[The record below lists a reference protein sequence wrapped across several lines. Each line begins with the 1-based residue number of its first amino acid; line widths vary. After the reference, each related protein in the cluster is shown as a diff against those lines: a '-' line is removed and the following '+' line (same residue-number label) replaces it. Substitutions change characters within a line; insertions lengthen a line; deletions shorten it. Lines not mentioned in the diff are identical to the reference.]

1 MTFHSPQRC
10 LAEHGMA
17 RPVGEVL
24 ENPKVLRGLTENP
37 SSFRFPD
44 GALVTV
50 AAVQWRPHI
59 ILNTDAEGRYVVTGP
74 MANILNVFA
83 QTMNFTYNVV
93 SPPDSAWGAE
103 LPNGTWTGMMGQ
115 VTRKE
120 ADIALGPFGIT
131 YNRALRV
138 DFTESLFYDPRAILS
153 MKGTPE
159 INPWGFLFPLT
170 GTVWYVVAAALAV
183 VWLTTLLVGRRPGEL
198 VSLRWTGEVFLQNVR
213 VFLNQGLTGIVLG
226 QGGLMVLLSWV
237 IVSAVVFW
245 SYNGALISLLAVR
258 NIPQPIQTLRDLLD
272 DHSITLVLLPM
283 TILTDTISKMKSGE
297 FRELHELKFV
307 GRIRYEPPK
316 AFKGLLET
324 KVRTDRYSLQST
336 SLTLDLLIADDFLKT
351 QSCDFYKTRQTFFTT
366 SHCIIGQKDSPL
378 FAAINHRVRAVVE
391 SGLYLHWLMKE
402 IPAITNCRY
411 TPSIITVKEPLSFAN
426 LWGLFLVL
434 GVGLLLA
441 TQVFFLEMCCSP
453 RKINSP

>member
-1 MTFHSPQRC
+1 MKVRDVEVPGPLQQEVSDDIEDTSVSR
-10 LAEHGMA
+10 GT
-17 RPVGEVL
+17 RNGSTSGRGSGESQGVAW
-24 ENPKVLRGLTENP
+24 
-37 SSFRFPD
+37 PD
-44 GALVTV
+44 GEPFLL
-50 AAVQWRPHI
+50 Q
-59 ILNTDAEGRYVVTGP
+59 
-74 MANILNVFA
+74 
-83 QTMNFTYNVV
+83 
-93 SPPDSAWGAE
+93 
-103 LPNGTWTGMMGQ
+103 
-115 VTRKE
+115 E

-426 LWGLFLVL
+426 LWDDSCIILYVTRTLLTPAGVVL
-434 GVGLLLA
+434 GARGGAPAGNASLLFGDVLFTKENKLTMKASGVCLMCPENADALA
-441 TQVFFLEMCCSP
+441 EEELDNDFMLTVIRVDP
-453 RKINSP
+453 